1 MLPSALTSVSVARKF
16 VGEVLGATGVTDD
29 AVLLTSEVV
38 TNALLH
44 GRSECRVTIDVDRR
58 QVRVEVHDALSER
71 PVLRQ
76 AASGDESGRGL
87 ELVDALAQRCCS
99 EVVDGDGKFVWFE
112 LGR

>member
-1 MLPSALTSVSVARKF
+1 MLGT
-16 VGEVLGATGVTDD
+16 TGVTED

-58 QVRVEVHDALSER
+58 QVRVEVHDANSGR
-71 PVLRQ
+71 PVRRR

-87 ELVDALAQRCCS
+87 ELLEALAQRWGS